1 MNIISA
7 EEQFQNEVLRPILKS
22 QNELLIAIF
31 RTYIVKRKAAFD
43 NYEKNDKLAYIE
55 QVIKKDQPLR
65 NLFLGIIIGHFSI
78 EQYKIYQPFEEELSR
93 RTITMIIKR
102 LQSQLV

>member
-7 EEQFQNEVLRPILKS
+7 EEQFQNDVLRPILKS

-31 RTYIVKRKAAFD
+31 RTYIKKRKVAFD
-43 NYEKNDKLAYIE
+43 NYEKTDKLAYIE

-65 NLFLGIIIGHFSI
+65 NLFLGTIIGHFSI
-78 EQYKIYQPFEEELSR
+78 EQYENYQPFEDELSR

-102 LQSQLV
+102 LQSQLA

>member
-31 RTYIVKRKAAFD
+31 KTYIVRRKSTFD
-43 NYEKNDKLAYIE
+43 NYEKNDKLIYIDHTL
-55 QVIKKDQPLR
+55 KKDQRLR
-65 NLFLGIIIGHFSI
+65 NLLLGIIIGQFSV
-78 EQYKIYQPFEEELSR
+78 EQYESYLPLDEELNR